1 MQVIIRHLLAVAHT
15 REAGAPASCRLT
27 APEPP
32 KPARCRRSGLLA
44 AALLLKGV
52 GAAACPLCLGWGQPS
67 KAQQL
72 VTAPQ
77 AVLAVPT
84 ADASRFRVIQVIKG
98 ERPAD
103 GTVEGGYPR
112 SGPAPGDATPTNT
125 RPLLLVRDD
134 PLPTWVILGAIDAA
148 RAGWLRALAA
158 GKRAADMSP
167 EEWRARVALVVP
179 HLDDPEPLA
188 ADLAY
193 AELRSAPYA
202 ALRTAKPHLDAAALR
217 RCLAD
222 PALAARHPLCLLLL
236 GICGNAQDAAALEQ
250 HLQAAWQSGDAAN
263 LSSMLAADLEL
274 RGAERV
280 AWVESHYLADPK
292 RSPPEIKA
300 ALLALSVQGNANGAI
315 PRERVIQSYRVFMK
329 EHPQIAGDV
338 APDLAAWQCWDAVPD
353 YLALMKS
360 GVRQQYP
367 SRLAM
372 LAYLQQSPNAKALGF
387 APETAPAGGKA
398 GLWNPTLPQR

>member
-1 MQVIIRHLLAVAHT
+1 MR
-15 REAGAPASCRLT
+15 
-27 APEPP
+27 
-32 KPARCRRSGLLA
+32 ARQLLA
-44 AALLLKGV
+44 AALLLNGV
-52 GAAACPLCLGWGQPS
+52 GASACPLCLGAGQS
-67 KAQQL
+67 SSAQQL
-72 VTAPQ
+72 VATPQ
-77 AVLAVPT
+77 AVLALPT
-84 ADASRFRVIQVIKG
+84 ADASRFRVLQVIKG
-98 ERPAD
+98 GRPAD

-112 SGPAPGDATPTNT
+112 SGPPPGDVTPTNT

-148 RAGWLRALAA
+148 RAGWLRAFAA
-158 GKRAADMSP
+158 GKQAADMGP
-167 EEWRARVALVVP
+167 EEWRARIALVVP

-202 ALRTAKPHLDAAALR
+202 ALRTAKPDLDAATLR
-217 RCLAD
+217 RWLAD
-222 PALAARHPLCLLLL
+222 PEFAARRPLCLLLL
-236 GICGNAQDAAALEQ
+236 GISGNAQDATAFDQ
-250 HLQAAWQSGDAAN
+250 RLQAAWQSGDAAN
-263 LSSMLAADLEL
+263 LSSVLAADLEL

-292 RSPPEIKA
+292 RSAPEIKA
-300 ALLALSVQGNANGAI
+300 ALLALSVQGNADGAI

-338 APDLAAWQCWDAVPD
+338 APDLAAWQYWDAVPD

-387 APETAPAGGKA
+387 APEAASADSKA
-398 GLWNPTLPQR
+398 LLWNPPLPQ

>member
-1 MQVIIRHLLAVAHT
+1 LLVASLFL
-15 REAGAPASCRLT
+15 SCVLGT
-27 APEPP
+27 
-32 KPARCRRSGLLA
+32 
-44 AALLLKGV
+44 
-52 GAAACPLCLGWGQPS
+52 ACPLCLGWGQPS
-67 KAQQL
+67 IAQQL

-84 ADASRFRVIQVIKG
+84 ADASHFRVIRVIKG
-98 ERPAD
+98 ERPAN

-112 SGPAPGDATPTNT
+112 SGPATGQAKVTNAN
-125 RPLLLVRDD
+125 PLLLVRDD
-134 PLPTWVILGAIDAA
+134 PFPIWVILGAIDVA
-148 RAGWLRALAA
+148 RADWLRAFAA
-158 GKRAADMSP
+158 GNRAADMTP
-167 EEWRARVALVVP
+167 EEWRDRVALVVP

-188 ADLAY
+188 AGLAY
-193 AELRSAPYA
+193 AELRSTPYA

-217 RCLAD
+217 RWLAD
-222 PALAARHPLCLLLL
+222 PELAARQPLCLLLL
-236 GICGNAQDAAALEQ
+236 GISGNARDAAALEQ
-250 HLQAAWQSGDAAN
+250 RLEAARQSGDAVN

-274 RGAERV
+274 RGAERM
-280 AWVESHYLADPK
+280 AWVESNYLADPK

-315 PRERVIQSYRVFMK
+315 SRERVIQSYRVFMK
-329 EHPQIAGDV
+329 EHPEIAGDV
-338 APDLAAWQCWDAVPD
+338 APDLAAWQYWEAVPS

-387 APETAPAGGKA
+387 TPEAAPAGGKA
-398 GLWNPTLPQR
+398 ERWNPSLPQR